1 MIGEIMRDKKVG
13 DVEDIKALIKGEPLN
28 FLEAISGDGIRII
41 AEIKRASPTKG
52 ILRED
57 FDPVYLASEY
67 IKGGASAISVI
78 TQEKFFLGRKEY
90 IRMIKERFRVPVL
103 RKDFITTEYEVYESR
118 ALGSDSL
125 LLISSILDERRL
137 KRLLELSREL
147 SMEPVVEVH
156 DEGDVKK
163 ALSCG
168 AKIMGINSRNLKTLE
183 VDMDR
188 AEKLLPLIPKGILII
203 AESGIKGKEDIERF
217 LRLGIRVFL
226 IGEALVRSEK
236 PSERLKEWL

>member
-1 MIGEIMRDKKVG
+1 MIEEILRDKKVG
-13 DVEDIKALIKGEPLN
+13 DPEEVKALIKGEPLD
-28 FLEAISGDGIRII
+28 FLKAISGDGIRII

-57 FDPVYLASEY
+57 FDPLYLASEY
-67 IKGGASAISVI
+67 VKGGASAISVI

-90 IRMIKERFRVPVL
+90 VRMIKERFRVPVL
-103 RKDFITTEYEVYESR
+103 RKDFITTEYEIYESR
-118 ALGSDSL
+118 ALGSDSV

-188 AEKLLPLIPKGILII
+188 AEKLLPLIPKDIVII

-226 IGEALVRSEK
+226 IGEALVRSRK